1 MTPRVRRQMQDLTLS
16 AIGVVVF
23 AGLWEFIG
31 VNRLAGLTWPP
42 LSTVLAYLAD
52 PARHDLFL
60 RAATATFSK
69 VGLGFLIGAIA
80 GVVVGSI
87 THVLP
92 PLRPGVDRLANVVN
106 SIPAIALAPLL
117 IVVFSREWTGM
128 ALAAVNV
135 FFILYVATTSGL
147 EHSTTTHR
155 DLFRVIGASA
165 SSRLWR
171 LDLPA
176 ALPAIVS
183 GTKFAVPAAF
193 IGAILGEWFGASRGL
208 GLLIVSAMQNFQIPL
223 LWSAVLIASITSLL
237 AFGLV
242 SIVETIVYSRYR

>member
-1 MTPRVRRQMQDLTLS
+1 MTPRIRRRLQDLGFG
-16 AIGVVVF
+16 AIGVAVF
-23 AGLWEFIG
+23 AGAWELIG

-42 LSTVLAYLAD
+42 LSTVLTYLAD

-60 RAATATFSK
+60 RAAAATFSK
-69 VGLGFLIGAIA
+69 VGLGYLAGALA
-80 GVVVGSI
+80 GVGLGAMA
-87 THVLP
+87 HVLL

-106 SIPAIALAPLL
+106 AIPAIALAPIL

-147 EHSTTTHR
+147 EHSTTSHR

-165 SSRLWR
+165 WSRLWR

-183 GTKFAVPAAF
+183 GVKFAVPAAF

-223 LWSAVLIASITSLL
+223 LWSAVLIASFSSLL
-237 AFGLV
+237 AFGFA
-242 SIVETIVYSRYR
+242 IAIETFVYSRYR